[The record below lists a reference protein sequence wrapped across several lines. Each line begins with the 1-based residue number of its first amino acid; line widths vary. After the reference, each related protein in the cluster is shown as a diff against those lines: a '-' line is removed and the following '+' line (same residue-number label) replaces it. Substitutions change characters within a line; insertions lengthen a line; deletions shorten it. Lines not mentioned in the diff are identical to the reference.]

1 VPHIG
6 RASVQRSPCEDASSL
21 NGERSDQLQYTA
33 SSHDPVEKSEM
44 R

>member
-1 VPHIG
+1 
-6 RASVQRSPCEDASSL
+6 VQRSLCEDASSI

-33 SSHDPVEKSEM
+33 GSHDRVEKSEM